1 MMYLLILLLI
11 VNLVAF
17 ALYGIDKYKAKHQ
30 KWRITERTLL
40 LIAAVGGS
48 VGALFG
54 MQFFRHKTQ
63 HAQFKYGVPA
73 ILIAQVALVIY
84 FFRDLIVK

>member
-1 MMYLLILLLI
+1 MTYILIALFI
-11 VNLVAF
+11 VNIVAF

-40 LIAAVGGS
+40 LVAAVGGS
-48 VGALFG
+48 IGALLG

-63 HAQFKYGVPA
+63 HPQFKYGVPA
-73 ILIAQVALVIY
+73 ILIIQIVAVVYYLAKNY
-84 FFRDLIVK
+84 F